1 MSKQDNRR
9 LSDKPVH
16 VVAHS
21 LFFYWWPVWLL
32 SALLALMT
40 YVSGV
45 SFKTELADQSA
56 VILRS
61 AAPGTL
67 FTLLLGVIILINTA
81 RIRRIVLLIGLP
93 CLFAVS
99 GLGLWFDWF
108 DSLNRMI
115 PAFDVRMTAGF
126 YALLAILIGTVWAV
140 TFLILDRLT
149 FWRVKDDRLEQ
160 VMRLKGPIR
169 HYPLDSLT
177 LLKSSDDL
185 PRHLFFGFGSG
196 DLIFE
201 SRTDAHPRIEI
212 RNVLGIAEKR
222 KAIEQLLDQQGN
234 QPIPAL
240 TEE

>member
-9 LSDKPVH
+9 SSDKPVH

-93 CLFAVS
+93 CLFVLS
-99 GLGLWFDWF
+99 GLGLWFGWVEVV
-108 DSLNRMI
+108 SS
-115 PAFDVRMTAGF
+115 GF
-126 YALLAILIGTVWAV
+126 LLCS
-140 TFLILDRLT
+140 FS
-149 FWRVKDDRLEQ
+149 
-160 VMRLKGPIR
+160 R
-169 HYPLDSLT
+169 H
-177 LLKSSDDL
+177 
-185 PRHLFFGFGSG
+185 
-196 DLIFE
+196 
-201 SRTDAHPRIEI
+201 IEI
-212 RNVLGIAEKR
+212 RTNTSTSSHEQIWKIDVRRRPARITRPNLASSSNVE
-222 KAIEQLLDQQGN
+222 
-234 QPIPAL
+234 PA
-240 TEE
+240 